1 MTLPGGEQVGLE
13 PDSPAPGMECP
24 FHGESMPAHRD
35 KGGGTLL
42 QAKTS
47 RPEVDPSAHQVSM
60 RTAELSWGGGCQ
72 KCLQAASVSCTFQIT
87 LRQICSV
94 ARNQLPLRG
103 TGEFPSCFC

>member
-1 MTLPGGEQVGLE
+1 MNLPGGEQVGLE

-47 RPEVDPSAHQVSM
+47 RPEADPSAHQVSM
-60 RTAELSWGGGCQ
+60 RTAELSWGGDA
-72 KCLQAASVSCTFQIT
+72 KNAS
-87 LRQICSV
+87 R
-94 ARNQLPLRG
+94 RPL
-103 TGEFPSCFC
+103 FPAPSKLH